1 MSATIT
7 AMGRVARMGEV
18 RAAGNTEVL
27 NVRVA
32 VDNGWGDR
40 KKTDFFNLGI
50 WGKQAR
56 TMEGLL
62 QKGGLIFFTGEF
74 STREY
79 EYQGEKRQD
88 LEIRVDRLDLGPR
101 GAATADDRRATEPG
115 PTQNTGRQAG
125 FNGAAVTDPYDRDE
139 IPF

>member
-7 AMGRVARMGEV
+7 AMGRVARLGEV
-18 RAAGNTEVL
+18 RAAGNSEVL

-62 QKGGLIFFTGEF
+62 QKGSLIFFTGEF

-101 GAATADDRRATEPG
+101 GAAAADDRRATEPG
-115 PTQNTGRQAG
+115 PTHNTGRQAG
-125 FNGAAVTDPYDRDE
+125 SNGVAVTDPYDGE